1 MKRIIILFASV
12 FCLNVIGFSQD
23 CFGTLHWTIDSI
35 TTNKHLLLPPYQLC
49 GETFAPKDTIWPL
62 LLITNKSG
70 RDYGAKDSMNL
81 DVRWAVF
88 NEQEDTL
95 YSLDLKIVSS
105 QWEDGVSYNRGW
117 TFAKI
122 SLNGYPDGEYTFR
135 AWIRSTKDDG
145 IYCDSIQ
152 ELSSFQAKFKVRDNV
167 GIEEAATDNIS
178 VYPNPAQDRVTV
190 STGSEP
196 LRKVQLY
203 NMLGQNVREYAT
215 GGTASECTL
224 DVSALP
230 KGMYLLKIQSGKS
243 NIVKKIAIE

>member
-1 MKRIIILFASV
+1 MKRIVILFASV

-23 CFGTLHWTIDSI
+23 CFGTLHWTVDTVS
-35 TTNKHLLLPPYQLC
+35 TLKSMYLPSFQLS
-49 GETFAPKDTIWPL
+49 GETFAPGDTIWPL
-62 LLITNKSG
+62 FTVTNVSG
-70 RDYGAKDSMNL
+70 KNYEATDSVNL
-81 DVRWAVF
+81 VIRHAVF
-88 NEQEDTL
+88 NEKGDTL
-95 YSLDLKIVSS
+95 FLVDFTKYTLKWKAGESF
-105 QWEDGVSYNRGW
+105 NLGW
-117 TFAKI
+117 TFSKI
-122 SLNGYPDGEYTFR
+122 SLSGYPDGEYTFR

-243 NIVKKIAIE
+243 NMVKKIAIE